1 MHALQGKTSK
11 VSQVKGQ
18 FKKKPNNKQYETVP
32 FQKENVLSH
41 SEEGKEFY
49 ALKILR
55 KRERISV
62 Q

>member
-1 MHALQGKTSK
+1 MHALQGKT

-18 FKKKPNNKQYETVP
+18 LKKKKKPNNKQYETVP

-49 ALKILR
+49 TLKILR